1 MKRELKNFT
10 AKQTT
15 DFGGKHAKLTVHG
28 DVQTRK
34 SNEKISLATGITE
47 NPTIFVAEVQVDAAG
62 GGGDVMGW
70 ATVEQKFDVK
80 EGEFKQVTILAEEN
94 SLTIAVQVIHS

>member
-1 MKRELKNFT
+1 MKRELRNFT

-15 DFGGKHAKLTVHG
+15 DFAGKNAKLTVHG
-28 DVQTRK
+28 EVQTRN
-34 SNEKISLATGITE
+34 SNEKISLAKGITE

-62 GGGDVMGW
+62 VGDAVMGW

-80 EGEFKQVTILAEEN
+80 EGEFKQATILAEEN
-94 SLTIAVQVIHS
+94 SLTITVQVIHA